1 MIKVLHIHTMPVISG
16 SGINTFLSMDLMDRS
31 IFKSELVCA
40 PDGRLIKLVREN
52 GMKAHLFS
60 DFVQPVHP
68 LKDCLALI
76 KLTFFLRKEKCHIVH
91 THNSKAGFIGRLA
104 AKLAGV
110 PIIVHTVHGF
120 AFHDQEP
127 IWRQILFKNLERI
140 AHHWCDRMIF
150 ISQPL
155 IDWAI
160 RERIAPKNKTIK
172 IYSGIDLAQFQ
183 PVPEEKKIQIKEKW
197 GIGQDEIVI
206 GVVSKLWEG
215 KGHAI
220 LIKAFK
226 EIRQEVQNA
235 KLVIVGEGYLQKD
248 LQNLTNSLGLQDHV
262 IFTGFQMDV
271 SEISATFD
279 VAVLPSFFE
288 GMGRVLLEAMA
299 LGKPVVAS
307 NVGGIPDLVKDGING
322 LLTTPGDVQGLAY
335 AVKKLL
341 VDKVLAAK
349 LAKEAIK
356 MTTEQFSAQIMAD
369 SIKEVYIECLNMKG
383 IISDS

>member
-1 MIKVLHIHTMPVISG
+1 
-16 SGINTFLSMDLMDRS
+16 
-31 IFKSELVCA
+31 
-40 PDGRLIKLVREN
+40 
-52 GMKAHLFS
+52 
-60 DFVQPVHP
+60 
-68 LKDCLALI
+68 
-76 KLTFFLRKEKCHIVH
+76 
-91 THNSKAGFIGRLA
+91 
-104 AKLAGV
+104 
-110 PIIVHTVHGF
+110 
-120 AFHDQEP
+120 EP

-155 IDWAI
+155 IDWAL
-160 RERIAPKNKTIK
+160 RERIAPKDKTIK